1 MIKKDMKTI
10 YCQECGRQWFVP
22 VKSNRK
28 FCPGKECSKTR
39 MRKIS
44 LNGDIAKAYKLGLAD
59 GGDRLKHTHNLIYKT
74 FRTMFEQLLFIDE
87 KTPDCVNK
95 VILTRSQA
103 EGIIR
108 ALRKAGKFYQARKLQ
123 RIMDS
128 QLGAG
133 GSQQAQLREEINN
146 DLMERAE

>member
-1 MIKKDMKTI
+1 
-10 YCQECGRQWFVP
+10 
-22 VKSNRK
+22 
-28 FCPGKECSKTR
+28 

-44 LNGDIAKAYKLGLAD
+44 LNGDIAKAYKLGLQD
-59 GGDRLKHTHNLIYKT
+59 GSNRLQHAHNLIYKT
-74 FRTMFEQLLFIDE
+74 FRSLFTQLLYIDE

-95 VILTRSQA
+95 VILTRSQV
-103 EGIIR
+103 EGII
-108 ALRKAGKFYQARKLQ
+108 ASLRKAGRFYQARKLQ